1 MRRFAAGL
9 AFAAAAAATGC
20 TRMEVTSD
28 PPGAQVVWSPD
39 GMEPFRPWPP
49 RALDSRS
56 GRTVATPYSQWGTYP
71 EPVFV
76 TVEKD
81 GYRRPLP
88 RIVELQPRLNIFR
101 KQRLAFEL
109 AELPET
115 TNARMRAEGK
125 VRYRGEWVD
134 PRPLDLI
141 EVDGEV
147 LPRAEHEA
155 RVRAAQGL
163 VSYNGEWMTP
173 AQRDGRYRAEQLA
186 AGLVERNGRWM
197 TPEAAQAEALVD
209 ERVRAIASGGG
220 WTDLDAPRVLGNAKT
235 PFSQL
240 QLFNNS
246 GVAVEFLLSG
256 PSSVAVPLEPYSG
269 FGVKT
274 EDVFEVL
281 PGEYAIAV
289 VPLAEGAMDT
299 PPTSAASRSS
309 RSGNSPAP
317 TAAYTTMPLAD
328 GFKYSFTYVGTSRDG
343 LINPGAY
350 EPPPVVLPFTPTPE
364 ELPRTGEVVDRAAEV
379 ERIMAADSTTGETLS
394 ARDGATTSTIRMPLP
409 QQGRR
414 PGGGGRHGR

>member
-1 MRRFAAGL
+1 MRRIAAGI
-9 AFAAAAAATGC
+9 AIAAVAALSGC
-20 TRMEVTSD
+20 ARMKVTSE
-28 PPGAQVVWSPD
+28 PKGAQVVWSPD

-56 GRTVATPYSQWGTYP
+56 DRTVSTPYSQWGTYP

-76 TVEKD
+76 TVEKE

-88 RIVELQPRLNIFR
+88 RIVELQPRLNIFAR
-101 KQRLAFEL
+101 KRLDFRLE
-109 AELPET
+109 ELPET
-115 TNARMRAEGK
+115 TDARMRAEGK

-155 RVRAAQGL
+155 RVRSAQGL
-163 VSYNGEWMTP
+163 VNYGGEWMTP
-173 AQRDGRYRAEQLA
+173 AQRDERFRAEQLA
-186 AGLVERNGRWM
+186 AGRVERNGRWM
-197 TPEAAQAEALVD
+197 TPDAAQAEALVD
-209 ERVRAIASGGG
+209 ERVRAIAGAGG
-220 WTDLDAPRVLGNAKT
+220 WSDLDAPRVLGNAKT

-256 PSSVAVPLEPYSG
+256 PSSVSVPLEPYSG

-274 EDVFEVL
+274 EDLFEVL

-289 VPLAEGAMDT
+289 VPLPEGAMDA

-309 RSGNSPAP
+309 RSGTSPAP
-317 TAAYTTMPLAD
+317 SAAYTTMPLAD
-328 GFKYSFTYVGTSRDG
+328 GFKYSFTYVGTSRDA
-343 LINPGAY
+343 LMNPGAY

-364 ELPRTGEVVDRAAEV
+364 ELPRTGEVADRAAEV
-379 ERIMAADSTTGETLS
+379 ERIMATDNTTGETLS
-394 ARDGATTSTIRMPLP
+394 ARDGGTTGTIRMPPP

-414 PGGGGRHGR
+414 PGGGRRGR